1 MTIYLKFPDQ
11 ETAVAALIAEGYT
24 ISDYCD
30 MATGNGWGWMG
41 LIPAAYTAAEL
52 AQMADGI
59 RVPLSFVDGFHVN
72 LNDCNA
78 LVASLAPYEVPAP
91 LTPFNVVAGREVATV
106 YRCVVVTAAIRDT
119 CRAMVVQ
126 LAGDVHAGMWS
137 QGLSADGQAPAT
149 HYINSGLVRV
159 ELAACLD
166 DAQTLATATGCT
178 LEQAQGLLAQADVS
192 EEDPLAV
199 MARMSLVAI

>member
-1 MTIYLKFPDQ
+1 MTIYLKFADQ
-11 ETAVAALIAEGYT
+11 ATALAALGAENYRLGANMC
-24 ISDYCD
+24 S
-30 MATGNGWGWMG
+30 GNGWGWMG

-52 AQMADGI
+52 AQIADGI
-59 RVPLSFVDGFHVN
+59 RVPLSFIDGFHVN
-72 LNDCNA
+72 LNDCNELA
-78 LVASLAPYEVPAP
+78 ASLAPYEVPAP

-106 YRCVVVTAAIRDT
+106 YRCVVVTAAIRDM

-137 QGLSADGQAPAT
+137 QGLSGNGSEPAVS
-149 HYINSGLVRV
+149 YINSGFVRV

-192 EEDPLAV
+192 AEDPLAV
-199 MARMSLVAI
+199 MARMGLQAII